1 MSFQQKDSAPHRRVS
16 ALSSSKGS
24 KRSHSATQVSDDG
37 SGSTRAYAPASIN
50 FEKCLRDCGL
60 DVNGLERPD
69 QNDLDALRR
78 VMARARDSP
87 EPDSQAFHL
96 TRAKVDTKNEASIAK
111 R

>member
-1 MSFQQKDSAPHRRVS
+1 MFPQQKDSAPHHRVS

-50 FEKCLRDCGL
+50 YEKCLRDCGL

-69 QNDLDALRR
+69 QNDLDTLRR
-78 VMARARDSP
+78 VMAQARDSP